1 MDKIKFKVVVEAWEI
16 ITKEDIGYILESV
29 DDLYPDEEIGFRF
42 RQAGKVYYAVLG
54 KGNYQDFTCAYYLTI
69 EKDTD
74 LFNNKDELRVFLEHL
89 LKFE

>member
-1 MDKIKFKVVVEAWEI
+1 MEKIKFKVVVEAWELN
-16 ITKEDIGYILESV
+16 TKEDIDDILKSV

-42 RQAGKVYYAVLG
+42 KQNGKVYHAVLG
-54 KGNYQDFTCAYYLTI
+54 KGNYQDFACAYRLTI